1 MRFLVRNAVLTGYV
15 ELVRALGGDLSALLA
30 SVGLDAS
37 DLAVPNSWI
46 PVSAA
51 VDLMEHSAA
60 ATGHDDFGLRLAES
74 RRLSV
79 LGPVSLVA
87 RGEPDVRSAL
97 EVIMRYQH
105 LHNEALHS
113 RITETNGLATIEL
126 ALDLPA
132 PRRRQATEL
141 LVGAIHRY
149 LQNLAGSRWQP
160 VAVLFAHEAPADAAT
175 HHRVLGPAVRFGQHL
190 NGIVLYASDL
200 DAPNQLSDPLL
211 RPYVRQYLE
220 AIAAPRPAGDVDRVR
235 ELIEALLPTGRCSLH
250 EVAHSL
256 GVDRKTIHRHLAR
269 SGETFS
275 SVLNSLRAQLA
286 QQYVGSRA
294 RPLTQVAGLLG
305 FAAPSTFSRW
315 FRAEFGTSPTAWR
328 AAAGA
333 GRDHGN
339 GRPQPGG

>member
-149 LQNLAGSRWQP
+149 LQNLAGSRWRP

-220 AIAAPRPAGDVDRVR
+220 AIAAPRPAGDMDRIR

-305 FAAPSTFSRW
+305 FATPSTFSRW

-333 GRDHGN
+333 GN
-339 GRPQPGG
+339 GGPRPGG